1 MGGGV
6 YSVSRFWH
14 DQRGAAVV
22 DVMVALAIMATIVL
36 SLVFVAVGNAR
47 AEGLFDCYKAQ
58 GAQEGGD
65 PALAID
71 YYTRCIAWGGQ
82 AREIL
87 AGTYNNR
94 GIAYE
99 DKGEYDRAIQD
110 YNEAI
115 HLNPQF
121 APAYYN
127 RGNAYLAKDEYDRA
141 IQEYDEVIRLDPSF
155 TLAYVNRGTVHQAK
169 DDYDQAIQDYDEA
182 IRLSPR
188 FAHAYYNRGLAHIN
202 QGDQDL
208 ALWDYNEAV
217 RLDPVYA
224 DRPYAEALTRRK
236 PQTKPSTASTPPT
249 TQALEIAPAGFSEVD
264 QKSFA
269 IHLASLRTKD
279 GAKVGWKNL
288 QSQFPELL
296 DQRELIVRSIDL
308 EGQGTFFRIMTGPFQ
323 DRTGAQDLCAEFR
336 AFEQYC
342 TVKLVQ

>member
-47 AEGLFDCYKAQ
+47 AAGLIDCYKAQ

-155 TLAYVNRGTVHQAK
+155 TPAYVNRG
-169 DDYDQAIQDYDEA
+169 
-182 IRLSPR
+182 
-188 FAHAYYNRGLAHIN
+188 LAHLK

-208 ALWDYNEAV
+208 ALRDYNEAV